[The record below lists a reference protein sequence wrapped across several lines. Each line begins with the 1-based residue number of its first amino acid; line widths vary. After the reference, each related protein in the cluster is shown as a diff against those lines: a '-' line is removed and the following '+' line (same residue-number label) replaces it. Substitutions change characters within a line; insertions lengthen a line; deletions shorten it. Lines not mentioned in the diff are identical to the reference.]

1 MANEI
6 VWFDSSEA
14 GAPTLNNSVGTV
26 IGILDACLVN
36 GFNVKTVTITVSGGV
51 ATATASAHGYSAT
64 VGKLITIAGATPA
77 GLNGI
82 KQISTVPDANTF
94 TFAAPGVADGVATGT
109 ITARR
114 TPLGWAKVFTG
125 TNKAVYKSSDPA
137 STGRYLRVDDTGA
150 ADARVVMYES
160 MTDID
165 TGTNPAPTAAQQS
178 GGFYFGKGT
187 NNTNAKSWLVCGDGR
202 AFYYFAQ
209 WGSSTVSHYAHF
221 FGDIVSYRAS
231 DVYGCLLSAL
241 NSTGDTSSNS
251 SSPISYSNSM
261 GSSMSSNNAGVFS
274 RMSNQVSVSP
284 RISAHG
290 IHCQG
295 ATSVWAGASQTPSYP
310 SPVDNGLI
318 LHRPI
323 YLSEDNAAFNYPV
336 RGELP
341 GAMQPLGGLPFNHR
355 DVITGID
362 GFPGSALFIALQ
374 NSSTTGRFV
383 LDITGPWR

>member
-1 MANEI
+1 MANEVI
-6 VWFDSSEA
+6 WFDSSEA
-14 GAPTLNNSVGTV
+14 GAPTLNNSTGTV
-26 IGILDACLVN
+26 IAILDACLVN
-36 GFNVKTVTITVSGGV
+36 GFNIKTVTITVSGGV

-94 TFAAPGVADGVATGT
+94 TFAAPGVPDGAATGT

-114 TPLGWAKVFTG
+114 TPLGWTKVFTG

-165 TGTNPAPTAAQQS
+165 TGTNAAPTSAQQS
-178 GGFYFGKGT
+178 GGFYFGKGS
-187 NNTNAKSWLVCGDGR
+187 NNATTKSWLVCGDGR
-202 AFYYFAQ
+202 AFYYFPQ
-209 WGSSTVSHYAHF
+209 VGSTTLLHYVQF
-221 FGDIVSYRAS
+221 FGDIVSYRAA
-231 DVYGCLLSAL
+231 DAYGCLLAGMS
-241 NSTGDTSSNS
+241 STGDNSSNS
-251 SSPISYSNSM
+251 SMPIAFSSAM
-261 GSSMSSNNAGVFS
+261 GSSVSSSNAGVLS
-274 RMSNQVSVSP
+274 RMSNQVSLSP

-295 ATSVWAGASQTPSYP
+295 SMTVWGGASQTPSYP

-323 YLSEDNAAFNYPV
+323 FLSEDNATFNYPV

-341 GAMQPLGGLPFNHR
+341 GAMQALGGLPFNHR

-383 LDITGPWR
+383 LDVSGPWR